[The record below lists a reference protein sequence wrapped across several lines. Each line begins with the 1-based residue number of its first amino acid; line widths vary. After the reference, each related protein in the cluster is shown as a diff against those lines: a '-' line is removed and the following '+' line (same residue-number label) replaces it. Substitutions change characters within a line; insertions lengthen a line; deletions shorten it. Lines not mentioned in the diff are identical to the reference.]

1 MRRIL
6 SLVLFTALAAS
17 ACGDSTPNAIPG
29 VTLPPSTTVVSVN
42 LNDVVFASALIPFTA
57 CDDMLT
63 YLQTEAAARVGAYGL
78 NGGGHYGPAIMD
90 SDMLRDGE
98 FNEETTSAVIPD
110 TAPAF
115 ATSEAGSDGLQEGT
129 DYSGTNVQELG
140 IDEPD
145 LIKTDGTR
153 ILVVSGNELHY
164 IDVSGSE
171 AALTDSITLNGHWS
185 NNILFAGDRAFVLA
199 GTDSGETY
207 ETDNALSRLVGPDNY
222 WKALTSVIEI
232 DLSDPNN
239 LAVANTLTMEGNY
252 VSARV
257 VNGVARVVVTT
268 SMNQLPFVY
277 PQSQAGEQ
285 NAKKFNQEIITST
298 VIEDWLPSYVLETSD
313 GAISDGLLSEC
324 SNVHHPSEFAGF
336 STLNVLTVDLGA
348 ALAAPSST
356 TILAD
361 GQTVYAG
368 GTNLYVATTSY
379 VDPILFE
386 NSNDALWQ
394 EIEENYAT
402 SIHQFDV
409 SDTAATTYL
418 ASGSVEGSLLNQFS
432 MSEHNGHLRVAT
444 TKGSPW
450 GFNADSE
457 SMVTVLERD
466 GAELKTVG
474 QVGDMGAGE
483 RIYSVRFVGD
493 VGYVVTF
500 RQTDPFYTV
509 DLSDPTN
516 PVVRGELKITG
527 YSGYLHPL
535 DNGLVLGIGQE
546 ATDTGQTTGTKVTL
560 FDARDLDNPVAL
572 DTWTTEGG
580 NSSVEWDH
588 RAFLWW
594 GPENL
599 AFLPFNDWSTSY
611 SGAVALRIV
620 DGTITEVGR
629 IDHDDEPSESPAEPP
644 CPLVDDQMLD
654 FGQQE
659 WISEEGLTIMICDDY
674 NIDFDG
680 QECEVLSGEEAAMYG
695 EEFGISTDIDIPED
709 STIAICWPSNYD
721 WMPTIERSLVIGDQ
735 LWTYSF
741 DRLQANNLTTLARQQ
756 VVNL

>member
-1 MRRIL
+1 MHRIL
-6 SLVLFTALAAS
+6 SLLIFTALTAS
-17 ACGDSTPNAIPG
+17 ACGDSTPNTTIG
-29 VTLPPSTTVVSVN
+29 TTVPPSTTVTSIN
-42 LNDVVFASALIPFTA
+42 LDDVVFASALIPFTA

-63 YLQTEAAARVGAYGL
+63 YLQTEASSRVGAYGF
-78 NGGGHYGPAIMD
+78 NGDGYHGPIIMEAATMTRGED
-90 SDMLRDGE
+90 SGDE
-98 FNEETTSAVIPD
+98 ATSGMVPD
-110 TAPAF
+110 TAPA
-115 ATSEAGSDGLQEGT
+115 TSKAGSDGLQEGT

-171 AALTDSITLNGHWS
+171 AVITDSITLVGHWS
-185 NNILFAGDRAFVLA
+185 SNILFAGDRAFVLA
-199 GTDSGETY
+199 GTDNSETY
-207 ETDNALSRLVGPDNY
+207 EATAALSRLTGPDNY

-298 VIEDWLPSYVLETSD
+298 VIEDWLPSYVLESSD
-313 GAISDGLLSEC
+313 GTISDGLLADC

-336 STLNVLTVDLGA
+336 STLNVLTVDLGTS
-348 ALAAPSST
+348 LGSPSST
-356 TILAD
+356 AVLAD

-379 VDPILFE
+379 IDPSLFE
-386 NSNDALWQ
+386 NSDDTFWQ
-394 EIEENYAT
+394 ELEENYAT

-409 SDTAATTYL
+409 SDPATTSYL

-432 MSEHNGHLRVAT
+432 MSEHKGHLRVAT

-535 DNGLVLGIGQE
+535 GDGLVLGIGQE
-546 ATDTGQTTGTKVTL
+546 ANDEGRTSGTKVTL

-629 IDHDDEPSESPAEPP
+629 IDHDDEPSETPAEPP
-644 CPLVDDQMLD
+644 CPLIDDGLLD
-654 FGQQE
+654 FE
-659 WISEEGLTIMICDDY
+659 RPSWMDEEALTIMVCDGYD
-674 NIDFDG
+674 IDFDG
-680 QECEVLSGEEAAMYG
+680 QECEVVSSEEALMYG
-695 EEFGISTDIDIPED
+695 EEFGVPSDFELPED
-709 STIAICWPSNYD
+709 STLAICWPTSYD
-721 WMPTIERSLVIGDQ
+721 WMPTIERSLIIGDQ
-735 LWTYSF
+735 LWTYSYE
-741 DRLQANNLTTLARQQ
+741 RLQANDLATLDRQQ
-756 VVNL
+756 VIKL

>member
-6 SLVLFTALAAS
+6 SLFLLTALTAA
-17 ACGDSTPNAIPG
+17 ACGDGTTNGVSGLPDPTSSTVASI
-29 VTLPPSTTVVSVN
+29 N
-42 LNDVVFASALIPFTA
+42 LDDVVFASALIPFTA

-63 YLQTEAAARVGAYGL
+63 YLQTEASSRVGAYGL
-78 NGGGHYGPAIMD
+78 GGGGYYGPGILEIDLMSRD
-90 SDMLRDGE
+90 SG
-98 FNEETTSAVIPD
+98 FGNEATSAL
-110 TAPAF
+110 APAMTF
-115 ATSEAGSDGLQEGT
+115 AASEGDSTPQQGVDF
-129 DYSGTNVQELG
+129 SGTNVQELG

-145 LIKTDGTR
+145 LIKTDGQR
-153 ILVVSGNELHY
+153 ILVVSGNTLHY

-171 AALTDSITLNGHWS
+171 AALTDSITLDGHWS
-185 NNILFAGDRAFVLA
+185 NNILFSDNRAFVLA
-199 GTDSGETY
+199 STEAGEGSVNSAAT
-207 ETDNALSRLVGPDNY
+207 SRLLGPDMY

-232 DLSDPNN
+232 DLSDPHN
-239 LAVANTLTMEGNY
+239 LAVTSTMTVEGNY

-257 VNGVARVVVTT
+257 INGVARVVITT
-268 SMNQLPFVY
+268 GMNQLPFVY
-277 PQSQAGEQ
+277 PQNEAGEE

-348 ALAAPSST
+348 ALVAPSST

-386 NSNDALWQ
+386 NSNDTFWQ
-394 EIEENYAT
+394 ELEENYAT

-418 ASGSVEGSLLNQFS
+418 ASGSVEGNLLNQFS

-450 GFNADSE
+450 RGFSEDSE
-457 SMVTVLERD
+457 SMVTVLQRD
-466 GAELKTVG
+466 EAELKTVG

-516 PVVRGELKITG
+516 PVVRGELKING

-560 FDARDLDNPVAL
+560 FDANDLDNPVAL

-599 AFLPFNDWSTSY
+599 ALLPFNDWSTSY
-611 SGAVALRIV
+611 SGAAALHIV

-629 IDHDDEPSESPAEPP
+629 IDHDDEPGETPVDPP
-644 CPLVDDQMLD
+644 CPVIDEDLLNFDRPEWMSDQ
-654 FGQQE
+654 E
-659 WISEEGLTIMICDDY
+659 LTIMVCDSYD
-674 NIDFDG
+674 IDFGG
-680 QECEVLSGEEAAMYG
+680 QECEIISAEEAAMYG
-695 EEFGISTDIDIPED
+695 EEYGISSDLTLLGD

-721 WMPTIERSLVIGDQ
+721 WMPTIERSLIIGDQ
-735 LWTYSF
+735 LWTYSM
-741 DRLQANNLTTLARQQ
+741 DRLQANDLATLNRQQ
-756 VVNL
+756 VVKL